1 MTTQREGQHTI
12 LASWAGAVVS
22 AAGRLGVDWDT
33 LSRSD
38 RMADPRLSVSG
49 SRMQQEF
56 MSALWKRA
64 SLLTS
69 DQAISIEAARCLQP
83 HAVHALGFGLLAAGT
98 LDEVCRLVQRNLP
111 VISTAAAINIDVGA
125 RYYSLMSVCEP
136 AVSDEGFEMF
146 MVFLSGLFRLLSGDE
161 MRPVGV
167 HLRRSISSKS
177 ARDRFCE
184 SFGVD
189 VAFEQSHNMLVF
201 EKPPLFDPLPTSNPE
216 IRLASERIVAQYLDE
231 FGSAEF
237 KTIVRS
243 RILSLLASGRASEER
258 VAKDLFMSC
267 SSMSRRLRA
276 EGTTYR
282 ALLTETQRSLAIQ
295 YLDDA
300 DLPISEIG
308 FRLGFDDISSFSR
321 SFRRWTS
328 TCPREWR
335 RRRKDAVAQP
345 SPCLV

>member
-1 MTTQREGQHTI
+1 MTTEPVGQHTI
-12 LASWAGAVVS
+12 LASWAGAVVR
-22 AAGRLGVDWDT
+22 AADQRGVNWEA

-38 RMADPRLSVSG
+38 RVSDPRLSVSG
-49 SRMQQEF
+49 ARIQQEF
-56 MSALWKRA
+56 MSKLWQRA

-69 DQAISIEAARCLQP
+69 DQAIPIQAARCLQP

-98 LDEVCRLVQRNLP
+98 LDEVCRLVQRNLH

-125 RYYSLMSVCEP
+125 RYYSMMSVCEP

-161 MRPVGV
+161 MRPVSV
-167 HLRRSISSKS
+167 HLRRSITSHS
-177 ARDRFCE
+177 ARERYHA
-184 SFGVD
+184 SFGAE
-189 VAFEQSHNMLVF
+189 VAFDQAYNMLVF
-201 EKPPLFDPLPTSNPE
+201 EKAPLFHPLATSNPE
-216 IRLASERIVAQYLDE
+216 IRLASERIVAQYLEE

-243 RILSLLASGRASEER
+243 RILSLLGSGRASEER

-267 SSMSRRLRA
+267 SSMARRLRV

-295 YLDDA
+295 YLEDA

-335 RRRKDAVAQP
+335 RKRFADA
-345 SPCLV
+345 